1 MNSQSQ
7 NQAML
12 VSSIDSLLIFDT
24 YHILMNYLKL
34 NSFNIN
40 CFSDTTIQVSDKVQ
54 NNMSSQELQTFTAF
68 ASNYFT
74 LLANEDNAI
83 DIISPLISSFPNSNL
98 GLFLA
103 IILGKHIINF
113 AQKLD
118 NSRET
123 FEKYK
128 NYLLNIYQSILQD
141 NKKQKILENICSS
154 ITVLIVIGINGNW
167 TNGLEQLIEAAK
179 NTNEN
184 NFGNILMT
192 SLIISNINDS
202 FEKLKEKL
210 SVKQEETIMNY
221 IKGNSNIIK
230 EFVTFL
236 IKAAFNGPKENFVN
250 TQLFKAFIGII
261 QSLKYFDLNI
271 IQIHGFLDFL
281 INCVSF
287 MEVNQELIN
296 QICDIFDST
305 FSDQK
310 NYGLFFDGKSFF
322 KMDYLIDFLIT
333 VVNHKDFPEIKKCI
347 ELIMNVKNYYSNKN
361 IQEIQSNEK
370 DLQILFASCNIF
382 GSLCE
387 NFSYVFFLPEIDIV
401 VQDIYYFFINLPI
414 YSISQILLNSLK
426 QIVQYV
432 HFGYKFDNYQENN
445 KMTKQNN
452 FKNFL
457 YNIHNSVF
465 HNMKLSSL
473 DEYNNVEFES
483 QLGKNSIRWDKYLSE
498 TLKKSIEDDE
508 KINYIINTTEF
519 YENICEIINDLYGIK
534 DFFDKICQY
543 LMSCME
549 KSECDLLAIDC
560 IFMILNKI
568 SCFLIS
574 TLPEGIFDIINFIL
588 TGNNGKNIQLL
599 NHKRFT
605 LQFVLFLYKMMT
617 LICKNK
623 KYIYLV
629 TEKFLE
635 QKYGEDKMNLILI
648 NFIFKLISTSYQ
660 TYKNNVNKN
669 KNQISEEDKSYLTNV
684 FNILSQK
691 LLGDIVQLSDHYL
704 LKLIDS
710 LFSSC
715 FYNIFLGIF
724 SNDVIYNIA
733 EKLFKDANQIYNL
746 TKIKTNIN
754 MKEIYIKYIYVLF
767 SIIKNIGNNDYSTLF
782 DLLNKPD
789 PNSNDNNISY
799 FSNMEKNI
807 NLIIIDCS
815 SKGQNSDDNIINSII
830 LLYNSILKYLKE
842 KICLFVNEFQNI
854 VNNIHN
860 NNPENIKMFE
870 LTVSLYKSVFTY
882 CNTSPLYIQFI
893 NNCFDVINI
902 MNSKYDFAKK
912 DDDKIF
918 LSNKLCEFISLYM
931 PLFPNVISQIC
942 DKDNKN
948 NSIFSFCFNELIST
962 FENNDNEEYNYSFS
976 FLVKI
981 LCENEQILNYYIKDY
996 ILRLTTALISHLQNF
1011 KTESNNCVPN
1021 YFIILKKFLKCDK
1034 EAFVNALKKCFNSDQ
1049 QIIFVILQYIDF
1061 VQFHDYNKLGIGIKN
1076 YNKSF
1081 IKEMGELQH
1090 AIEKRKSE
1098 FVNKYL
1104 IIVDDTSRNKNN
1116 INLTEEK
1123 QYHIAVTHK

>member
-1 MNSQSQ
+1 
-7 NQAML
+7 
-12 VSSIDSLLIFDT
+12 
-24 YHILMNYLKL
+24 
-34 NSFNIN
+34 
-40 CFSDTTIQVSDKVQ
+40 
-54 NNMSSQELQTFTAF
+54 
-68 ASNYFT
+68 
-74 LLANEDNAI
+74 
-83 DIISPLISSFPNSNL
+83 
-98 GLFLA
+98 
-103 IILGKHIINF
+103 
-113 AQKLD
+113 
-118 NSRET
+118 
-123 FEKYK
+123 
-128 NYLLNIYQSILQD
+128 
-141 NKKQKILENICSS
+141 
-154 ITVLIVIGINGNW
+154 
-167 TNGLEQLIEAAK
+167 
-179 NTNEN
+179 
-184 NFGNILMT
+184 
-192 SLIISNINDS
+192 
-202 FEKLKEKL
+202 
-210 SVKQEETIMNY
+210 
-221 IKGNSNIIK
+221 
-230 EFVTFL
+230 
-236 IKAAFNGPKENFVN
+236 
-250 TQLFKAFIGII
+250 
-261 QSLKYFDLNI
+261 
-271 IQIHGFLDFL
+271 
-281 INCVSF
+281 
-287 MEVNQELIN
+287 
-296 QICDIFDST
+296 
-305 FSDQK
+305 
-310 NYGLFFDGKSFF
+310 
-322 KMDYLIDFLIT
+322 
-333 VVNHKDFPEIKKCI
+333 
-347 ELIMNVKNYYSNKN
+347 
-361 IQEIQSNEK
+361 
-370 DLQILFASCNIF
+370 
-382 GSLCE
+382 
-387 NFSYVFFLPEIDIV
+387 
-401 VQDIYYFFINLPI
+401 
-414 YSISQILLNSLK
+414 
-426 QIVQYV
+426 
-432 HFGYKFDNYQENN
+432 
-445 KMTKQNN
+445 
-452 FKNFL
+452 
-457 YNIHNSVF
+457 
-465 HNMKLSSL
+465 
-473 DEYNNVEFES
+473 
-483 QLGKNSIRWDKYLSE
+483 
-498 TLKKSIEDDE
+498 
-508 KINYIINTTEF
+508 
-519 YENICEIINDLYGIK
+519 
-534 DFFDKICQY
+534 
-543 LMSCME
+543 
-549 KSECDLLAIDC
+549 
-560 IFMILNKI
+560 
-568 SCFLIS
+568 
-574 TLPEGIFDIINFIL
+574 
-588 TGNNGKNIQLL
+588 
-599 NHKRFT
+599 
-605 LQFVLFLYKMMT
+605 
-617 LICKNK
+617 
-623 KYIYLV
+623 
-629 TEKFLE
+629 
-635 QKYGEDKMNLILI
+635 
-648 NFIFKLISTSYQ
+648 
-660 TYKNNVNKN
+660 
-669 KNQISEEDKSYLTNV
+669 
-684 FNILSQK
+684 
-691 LLGDIVQLSDHYL
+691 
-704 LKLIDS
+704 
-710 LFSSC
+710 
-715 FYNIFLGIF
+715 
-724 SNDVIYNIA
+724 
-733 EKLFKDANQIYNL
+733 
-746 TKIKTNIN
+746 